1 MTTMLANHRCRIL
14 AYDDDDDNDGDGD
27 SDDSDDSDDST
38 RHT

>member
-14 AYDDDDDNDGDGD
+14 AYSVDDDDDNDDD
-27 SDDSDDSDDST
+27 DDDSDDSDDST